1 MVHIYTGRGKGKTT
15 ASLGL
20 ALRASGRI
28 LRVIIFQFLKPGSVI
43 SGEELSVKR
52 LKNVKLVKF
61 NEVHTM
67 FMRLEGS
74 LKERHN
80 ELKKAIKR
88 DFEKAKKAVIS
99 KRYDLVILDEIINV
113 VDQNFIGQDN
123 LLNLLRIAPRDVEL
137 VLTGR
142 GDISGME
149 KYADYVTIMVD
160 KKHPFSKNVTA
171 RKGIEY

>member
-15 ASLGL
+15 AALGL
-20 ALRASGRI
+20 ALRASGRN

-61 NEVHTM
+61 NEVHPI
-67 FMRLEGS
+67 FMRLEVS